1 MDKIVSLKNYKK
13 NKYAVSFYESEYYE
27 IEAESEEEA
36 VKIALKDWFNKPKR
50 ENPFGFCDKI
60 EK

>member
-1 MDKIVSLKNYKK
+1 MNKIVSLKDYKK
-13 NKYAVSFYESEYYE
+13 NKYAISFYESEYYE

-36 VKIALKDWFNKPKR
+36 MEIALKDWHNKPKR
-50 ENPFGFCDKI
+50 ETPFGICEKI